1 MNPIQKL
8 MLCAAIPFLL
18 VTGAAQADGGGIGRS
33 GTYMSHTSDW
43 PMMMMDKL
51 TPEQRTQA
59 IVIQQKM
66 MAMEIEHNEAMAKMQ
81 MQYDREMM
89 SMQNQLLELYKGH

>member
-1 MNPIQKL
+1 MNPIRKL
-8 MLCAAIPFLL
+8 MLCGAIPFLL
-18 VTGAAQADGGGIGRS
+18 VAGAAQADGGGIGRS

-43 PMMMMDKL
+43 TMMMMDKL

-66 MAMEIEHNEAMAKMQ
+66 MAMDMAHNEAMAKMQ
-81 MQYDREMM
+81 MQHDKEMM
-89 SMQNQLLELYKGH
+89 ALQSQLLELYKGH

>member
-1 MNPIQKL
+1 MNPIRKL
-8 MLCAAIPFLL
+8 MLCGAVPFLL
-18 VTGAAQADGGGIGRS
+18 FAGAAQADGGGIGRS
-33 GTYMSHTSDW
+33 GAYMSHTSDW

-66 MAMEIEHNEAMAKMQ
+66 MSMEMEHNEAMAKLQ
-81 MQYDREMM
+81 MQHDKEMM
-89 SMQNQLLELYKGH
+89 ALQSQLLELYKGH